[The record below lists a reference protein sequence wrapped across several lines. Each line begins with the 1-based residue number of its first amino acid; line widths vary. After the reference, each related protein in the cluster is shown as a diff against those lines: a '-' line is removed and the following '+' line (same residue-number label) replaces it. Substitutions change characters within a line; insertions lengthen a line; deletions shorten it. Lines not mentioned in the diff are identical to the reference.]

1 MATPVKLKVENK
13 EVKSTEVTY
22 DDLVILY
29 QQYIDAYGEVP
40 VYSKCDSKHNMPQ
53 HRIINKVLLS
63 KNVTYDDFI
72 LQFKNDKKD
81 KLIQQQIE
89 KYKQIFPINVD
100 NMTYNIFGNIDVIHG
115 ENKHNKYFL
124 NIIDSDGYKY
134 YCQYNSFIN
143 AIKNNQSL
151 NKFFGG
157 NKYTYDNINLYLLL
171 NNIDLYVNS
180 NNLPVS
186 NYARENIKFFN
197 SQNEEIEISWNH
209 LYKMVQDGRD
219 SSSIKQQ
226 IFLSKDEASKII
238 YSKQK
243 YLNRPLLQSDFEN
256 ILTSKDSISMRVIY
270 RIWGTF
276 NNMIEDLGLEKHDA
290 YFKPNSKNYLS
301 HDEIMNAIN
310 NVCQNAKSEKR
321 NIILYE
327 DFDDYGINV
336 ARIKRHCS
344 IDNTSLEIELQ
355 KYGCKL
361 QKAGNGFNYTFSDGE
376 KVVSNYE
383 FIFSKYLRDLGL
395 KYNQDY
401 FRDIPY
407 SHLDYNYSGKMN
419 CDYQICINNH
429 IFYVELAG
437 ILGNDEHQRA
447 YLSNTPIKSK
457 SKELYRQ
464 KLNKKKDLFESNG
477 LEYYILL
484 PKDMNIKK
492 YNIIFEKYLKEVA

>member
-1 MATPVKLKVENK
+1 
-13 EVKSTEVTY
+13 
-22 DDLVILY
+22 
-29 QQYIDAYGEVP
+29 
-40 VYSKCDSKHNMPQ
+40 
-53 HRIINKVLLS
+53 
-63 KNVTYDDFI
+63 
-72 LQFKNDKKD
+72 
-81 KLIQQQIE
+81 
-89 KYKQIFPINVD
+89 
-100 NMTYNIFGNIDVIHG
+100 
-115 ENKHNKYFL
+115 
-124 NIIDSDGYKY
+124 
-134 YCQYNSFIN
+134 
-143 AIKNNQSL
+143 
-151 NKFFGG
+151 
-157 NKYTYDNINLYLLL
+157 
-171 NNIDLYVNS
+171 
-180 NNLPVS
+180 
-186 NYARENIKFFN
+186 
-197 SQNEEIEISWNH
+197 
-209 LYKMVQDGRD
+209 MVQDGRD

-336 ARIKRHCS
+336 ARLKRHCS

-484 PKDMNIKK
+484 PKDMNIKN
-492 YNIIFEKYLKEVA
+492 YNIIFEKHLKEVA